1 MKTAFNPYLA
11 VAALACAIVVNSL
24 HAQPLVLTG
33 TSYSQDFDEV
43 GIALPDG
50 WTVRTG
56 ASASDLGSVAS
67 FSSAHKNWTTTTGSF
82 ANYASVVSNDSTN
95 FLGNESFETQTNA
108 LDRAAGVRQTGAFG
122 DPGAA
127 FVLRIQDTLGFGGF
141 EVSLDFQ
148 NLSPQGRTTVWTLDY
163 GIGNTPTSFTPL
175 GTYTNWGTNTIF
187 GVFGRTNQTFSFGT
201 ALNNQPENVWI
212 RIAAL
217 SPTTGTQSRGTFA
230 IDNFSLSWSN
240 VSITTEPPQITSQPQ
255 SRTNEVGTTA
265 AFTVGAI
272 GTAPLIYQWKKGE
285 TDVFDGPT
293 PDGSTISGSST
304 ATLTISSVRTNDAGN
319 YSVRIHNSAGETNS
333 EAATLTVVA
342 VAPVVTNIAYLRT
355 LMDPVDYTPTDTT
368 TLFTAEGVVTTP
380 VNLTTSGNA
389 QFYMQDATAGIVVF
403 VLGGSSIRPAQ
414 GDLVRVTGPLG
425 QFNGL
430 FELNLN
436 AATFT
441 HSVEILSSGNPVPAP
456 IPLDLA
462 TLSNFP
468 VMESSIEGSLV
479 IVSNVFLQGA
489 GGNFASGANYH
500 ATNLLGQVALQ
511 FVRID
516 TRALDVI
523 GQPIPEFAA
532 SIKGVMGQFTS
543 GPPFTGGYQL
553 FLTQPGDLIA
563 GTPPVPAVEL
573 TIVRDG
579 HSVTLSW
586 PDAAY
591 SLQGAPAVTGTYTN
605 IPGANS
611 PYPVQTVGDGGYFRL
626 IKEEILNQ

>member
-1 MKTAFNPYLA
+1 MKIIFNPAL
-11 VAALACAIVVNSL
+11 VATVVACATIVNSL
-24 HAQPLVLTG
+24 HAQPLALTG
-33 TSYSQDFDEV
+33 TSYSQDFNAVD
-43 GIALPDG
+43 IALPDG

-56 ASASDLGSVAS
+56 ASASELGTVAP
-67 FSSAHKNWTTTTGSF
+67 FSSGHKNWTTTSGSF
-82 ANYASVVSNDSTN
+82 ANYASVVSNNETN
-95 FLGNESFETQTNA
+95 FVGGELFETQTNA

-127 FVLRIQDTLGFGGF
+127 FALRIQDTLGFGGF

-163 GIGNTPTSFTPL
+163 GIGNSPTSFTPL
-175 GTYTNWGTNTIF
+175 GTYTNWGTNTIL
-187 GVFGRTNQTFSFGT
+187 GVFGRTNQTFFFGS

-217 SPTTGTQSRGTFA
+217 SPTTGSQSRGTFA

-240 VSITTEPPQITSQPQ
+240 VSITTEPPQIISQPQ
-255 SRTNEVGTTA
+255 SRTNAVGTTA
-265 AFTVGAI
+265 TFTVGVI
-272 GTAPLIYQWKKGE
+272 GTAPFMYQWRKGV

-293 PDGSTISGSST
+293 PGGSTISGAST
-304 ATLTISSVRTNDAGN
+304 ATLTISSARTDDAGN
-319 YSVRIHNSAGETNS
+319 YSVYIQNSVDDTNS
-333 EAATLTVVA
+333 EVATLTVVMA
-342 VAPVVTNIAYLRT
+342 APVKTNIAYLRT
-355 LMDPVDYTPTDTT
+355 LMDPVDYTPTDRT
-368 TLFTAEGVVTTP
+368 TLYTAEGVVTTP

-430 FELNLN
+430 FELELN

-441 HSVEILSSGNPVPAP
+441 HSVEILSSGNPVPEP
-456 IPLDLA
+456 IPLALA
-462 TLSNFP
+462 TLSNFSE
-468 VMESSIEGSLV
+468 MESSIEGSLV

-489 GGNFASGANYH
+489 GGNFASGGNYH
-500 ATNLLGQVALQ
+500 VTNLNSQVALQ
-511 FVRID
+511 FLRID
-516 TRALDVI
+516 TRVLDVI

-532 SIKGVMGQFTS
+532 SIKGVVGQFTS

-553 FLTQPGDLIA
+553 FLTQPGDLVA
-563 GTPPVPAVEL
+563 GTPPSEPPSVSL

-579 HSVTLSW
+579 DNVILSW

-591 SLQGAPAVTGTYTN
+591 SLQAASAVTGTYTN
-605 IPGANS
+605 IPSASS
-611 PYPVQTVGDGGYFRL
+611 PHPFPISGGEQYFRL
-626 IKEEILNQ
+626 VNP